1 MKVLLV
7 MYLSFKPERFK
18 NKTTSE
24 EIFFSFNCKTVE
36 GLLISSPVDL
46 KHRVIGRW
54 TPLSLVSSLPHVVSQ
69 RILSVAELVRL
80 RSRRGFI
87 VLHV

>member
-18 NKTTSE
+18 NKISE

-46 KHRVIGRW
+46 KYRVIGRW

-69 RILSVAELVRL
+69 RILSVAELVHL
-80 RSRRGFI
+80 RSHRGFI